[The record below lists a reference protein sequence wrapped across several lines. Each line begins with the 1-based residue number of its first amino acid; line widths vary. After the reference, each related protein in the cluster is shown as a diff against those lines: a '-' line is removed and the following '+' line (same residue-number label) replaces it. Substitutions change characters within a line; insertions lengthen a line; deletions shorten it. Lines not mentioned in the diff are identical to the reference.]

1 MCRKLLVVTVALVL
15 ALSVAPAQ
23 AQKADATISI
33 DVNTAAIGLG
43 ASWGRGVVT
52 YGPKTYAFKVRGLN
66 VLTAGIQKLEANG
79 QVFNLKAIDDLEG
92 KYQKADK
99 AGITFIKK
107 EDIGLVVKNDKG
119 VVLNLKAVKKG
130 LELDLVSEGLTVQKV
145 K

>member
-1 MCRKLLVVTVALVL
+1 MYRKLLVVAAVLVL

-33 DVNTAAIGLG
+33 DVNTAAVGLG

-52 YGPKTYAFKVRGLN
+52 YGPQTFAFKVRGLN
-66 VLTAGIQKLEANG
+66 VLTAGLQKLQANG

-92 KYQKADK
+92 TYHKADK

-107 EDIGLVVKNDKG
+107 GDIGLVVQNDKG

-130 LELDLVSEGLTVQKV
+130 LELDLVSEGLTVLKV

>member
-1 MCRKLLVVTVALVL
+1 MYRKLLIVTVALML

-23 AQKADATISI
+23 AQEADATISI
-33 DVNTAAIGLG
+33 DVNTAAAGLG

-66 VLTAGIQKLEANG
+66 VLTAGIQKLKANG

-92 KYQKADK
+92 KYQKADQ

-107 EDIGLVVKNDKG
+107 EDMGLVVKNDKG

-130 LELDLVSEGLTVQKV
+130 LELDLVSEGLTVLKV

>member
-1 MCRKLLVVTVALVL
+1 MYRKLLVVTAALVL

-23 AQKADATISI
+23 AQKADATINI
-33 DVNTAAIGLG
+33 DVNTAAVGLG
-43 ASWGRGVVT
+43 ASWGQGVVT

-66 VLTAGIQKLEANG
+66 VLTAGIQKLEAKG

>member
-1 MCRKLLVVTVALVL
+1 MYRKLLVVTVALLL

-33 DVNTAAIGLG
+33 DVNTAAVGLG

-66 VLTAGIQKLEANG
+66 VLTAGIQKLKANG

-107 EDIGLVVKNDKG
+107 EDMGLVVQNDKG

>member
-1 MCRKLLVVTVALVL
+1 VTVALVL

-33 DVNTAAIGLG
+33 DVNTAAAGLG

-66 VLTAGIQKLEANG
+66 VLTAGMQKLQANG

-92 KYQKADK
+92 EYQKADK

-107 EDIGLVVKNDKG
+107 ENMGLVVKNDKG

-130 LELDLVSEGLTVQKV
+130 LELDLVSEGLTIRKV

>member
-1 MCRKLLVVTVALVL
+1 MYRKLLVVAVALVL
-15 ALSVAPAQ
+15 ALSATPAL
-23 AQKADATISI
+23 AQKPDATISI
-33 DVNTAAIGLG
+33 DVTTAAAGLG

-52 YGPKTYAFKVRGLN
+52 YGPKTYAFKVKGLN
-66 VLTAGIQKLEANG
+66 VLTAGIQKLQANG

-92 KYQKADK
+92 KYRKADK

-107 EDIGLVVKNDKG
+107 GDIGLVVQNEKG

-130 LELDLVSEGLTVQKV
+130 LELDLVSEGLTILKM

>member
-1 MCRKLLVVTVALVL
+1 MYRKLLVVTVALVL

-33 DVNTAAIGLG
+33 DVHTAAAGLG

-130 LELDLVSEGLTVQKV
+130 LELDLVSEGLTVLKV

>member
-1 MCRKLLVVTVALVL
+1 MYRKLLVVAVALVL

-33 DVNTAAIGLG
+33 DVNTAAAGLG

-66 VLTAGIQKLEANG
+66 VLTAGIQKLKANG

-92 KYQKADK
+92 TYQKADK

-107 EDIGLVVKNDKG
+107 EDIGLLVKNEKE
-119 VVLNLKAVKKG
+119 VVLNLKSVKKG
-130 LELDLVSEGLTVQKV
+130 LELDLVSEGLTVLKV

>member
-1 MCRKLLVVTVALVL
+1 MYRKLLVVTVTLVL

-33 DVNTAAIGLG
+33 DVHTAAAVLG

-52 YGPKTYAFKVRGLN
+52 YGPKTYDFKVRGLN
-66 VLTAGIQKLEANG
+66 VLTVGIQDLEANG

-130 LELDLVSEGLTVQKV
+130 LELDLVSEGLTILKV

>member
-1 MCRKLLVVTVALVL
+1 MYRKLLVVTVALVL

-33 DVNTAAIGLG
+33 DVHTAAAGLG

-52 YGPKTYAFKVRGLN
+52 YGSKTYAFKVSGLN

-79 QVFNLKAIDDLEG
+79 QVFNLKAVDDLEG

-107 EDIGLVVKNDKG
+107 EDIGLVVKNDNG

-130 LELDLVSEGLTVQKV
+130 LELDLVSEGLTILKV

>member
-1 MCRKLLVVTVALVL
+1 MYRKLLVVTVALLL

-33 DVNTAAIGLG
+33 DVNTAAAGLG

-66 VLTAGIQKLEANG
+66 VLTAGVQKLKANG

-92 KYQKADK
+92 TYQKADK

-107 EDIGLVVKNDKG
+107 EDMGLVVKNDKG

>member
-1 MCRKLLVVTVALVL
+1 MYRKLLIVTVALML

-23 AQKADATISI
+23 AQEADATISI
-33 DVNTAAIGLG
+33 DVNTAAVGLG

-66 VLTAGIQKLEANG
+66 VLTAGIQKLKANG
-79 QVFNLKAIDDLEG
+79 EVFNLKAIDDLEG

-107 EDIGLVVKNDKG
+107 KDIGLVVQNDKG
-119 VVLNLKAVKKG
+119 VVLNLKAAKKG
-130 LELDLVSEGLTVQKV
+130 LELDLVSEGLTVLKV

>member
-1 MCRKLLVVTVALVL
+1 MYRKLLVVTVALVL

-23 AQKADATISI
+23 AQQADATISI
-33 DVNTAAIGLG
+33 DVHTAAAGLG

-66 VLTAGIQKLEANG
+66 VLTAGIQDLEANG
-79 QVFNLKAIDDLEG
+79 QVFNLKAIDDLQG

-107 EDIGLVVKNDKG
+107 EDIGLVVKNEKG

-130 LELDLVSEGLTVQKV
+130 LELDLVSEGLTILKV

>member
-1 MCRKLLVVTVALVL
+1 MYRKLLVVTVALVL
-15 ALSVAPAQ
+15 ALSAAPAL

-33 DVNTAAIGLG
+33 DVTTAAAGLG

-52 YGPKTYAFKVRGLN
+52 YGPKTYAFKVKGLN
-66 VLTAGIQKLEANG
+66 VLTAGIQKLQATG

-92 KYQKADK
+92 KYRKADK

-107 EDIGLVVKNDKG
+107 GDIGLVVQNEKG

-130 LELDLVSEGLTVQKV
+130 LELDLVSEGLTILKV

>member
-1 MCRKLLVVTVALVL
+1 MYRKLLVVTVALVL
-15 ALSVAPAQ
+15 ALSVTPAL
-23 AQKADATISI
+23 AQTADATISI
-33 DVNTAAIGLG
+33 DVTTAAAGLG

-66 VLTAGIQKLEANG
+66 VLTAGIQKLQANG
-79 QVFNLKAIDDLEG
+79 QVFNLKAIDDLQG

-107 EDIGLVVKNDKG
+107 EDIGLVVKNEKG

-130 LELDLVSEGLTVQKV
+130 LELDLVSEGLTVLKL

>member
-1 MCRKLLVVTVALVL
+1 MYRKLLVVTVALLL

-33 DVNTAAIGLG
+33 EVLTAAAGLG

-66 VLTAGIQKLEANG
+66 VLTAGIQKLQANG

-130 LELDLVSEGLTVQKV
+130 LELDLVSEGLTVLKV

>member
-1 MCRKLLVVTVALVL
+1 MYRKLLVVTVALVL

-33 DVNTAAIGLG
+33 DVPTAAAGLG

-107 EDIGLVVKNDKG
+107 GDMGLVVQNDKG

>member
-1 MCRKLLVVTVALVL
+1 MYRKLLVVTVALVL
-15 ALSVAPAQ
+15 ALSVTPAL
-23 AQKADATISI
+23 AQTADATISI
-33 DVNTAAIGLG
+33 DVTTAAAGLG

-52 YGPKTYAFKVRGLN
+52 YGPTTYAFKVKGLN
-66 VLTAGIQKLEANG
+66 VLTAGIQKLQANG

-92 KYQKADK
+92 KYRKADK

-107 EDIGLVVKNDKG
+107 GDIGLVVQNEKG

-130 LELDLVSEGLTVQKV
+130 LELDLVSEGLTILKV

>member
-1 MCRKLLVVTVALVL
+1 MPPSAWHHTGAAVL
-15 ALSVAPAQ
+15 G
-23 AQKADATISI
+23 T
-33 DVNTAAIGLG
+33 
-43 ASWGRGVVT
+43 SWGRGVVT

-66 VLTAGIQKLEANG
+66 VLTAGIQDLEASG
-79 QVFNLKAIDDLEG
+79 EVFNLKNIDDLQG

-130 LELDLVSEGLTVQKV
+130 LELDLVSEGLTVRKV